1 MSDQLAKGGLK
12 PITFA
17 YKNMSYEEFEALKTE
32 NGNFENEISRAN
44 LECGFTLVASY
55 GLHDEY
61 RNGCIEAIEKL
72 YEGVTNTRILSGDH
86 RDTVIAAAR
95 HFKIIEPEGE
105 FGVIS
110 GEELRVQ
117 LLDLLTEV
125 QDETN
130 PTKQVMR
137 FKSKE
142 ARKHFKDTLNKEVQ
156 VLYRATPY
164 DKYLFTSALRD
175 SGSVVAVTGES
186 ISDVMALKEAD
197 VGFCMGSGCAVAKD
211 ATDIIFLD
219 DNFSS
224 IFNAVKWGRN
234 IFENCR
240 KFIMFQLTVNLSCIF
255 IVLLSCLTIGSS
267 PFTVVQLLWI
277 NLVMDVL
284 AAIALSTE
292 SPHPTQLRKDR
303 IKKT

>member
-1 MSDQLAKGGLK
+1 
-12 PITFA
+12 
-17 YKNMSYEEFEALKTE
+17 MSYEDFEALKTE
-32 NGNFENEISRAN
+32 NGNFETELGRAN

-61 RNGCIEAIEKL
+61 RNGCIEAIDKL
-72 YEGVTNTRILSGDH
+72 YKGDTNTRILSGDH
-86 RDTVIAAAR
+86 HDTVIAAAR
-95 HFKIIEPEGE
+95 HFGIIEPEGE

-137 FKSKE
+137 FKNKE
-142 ARKHFKDTLNKEVQ
+142 ARKLFKDTLNKEVQ

-186 ISDVMALKEAD
+186 ISDVMALGEAD

-211 ATDIIFLD
+211 ASDIIFLD

-240 KFIMFQLTVNLSCIF
+240 KFIMF
-255 IVLLSCLTIGSS
+255 
-267 PFTVVQLLWI
+267 
-277 NLVMDVL
+277 
-284 AAIALSTE
+284 
-292 SPHPTQLRKDR
+292 
-303 IKKT
+303 